1 MTANTFYITG
11 TDTDAGKTWAS
22 VALIEAIKNHTTK
35 KVIGMKPIA
44 SGCENT
50 KDGLR
55 NDDALKLQAASNVM
69 MDYHIINPYAFL
81 DATAPEIAA
90 ARQNV
95 TPSLT
100 TILDAYH
107 LCSQRADIVF
117 IEGAGGWLAPLS
129 ADIEQADVVRALN
142 CPVILIVGMKL
153 GCINHARLSE
163 RIVLNENIQCL
174 GWIAAEVDPHLPFAE
189 DYFKALQRQM
199 QTPLLGRLWANQ
211 KYQLDDVL
219 ALF

>member
-1 MTANTFYITG
+1 MSARTIYITG

-22 VALIEAIKNHTTK
+22 VALIEAVKRHGIQN
-35 KVIGMKPIA
+35 VIGMKPIA

-50 KDGLR
+50 NDGLR
-55 NDDALKLQAASNVM
+55 NDDALKLQAASNVA
-69 MDYHIINPYAFL
+69 MDYNTINPYAL
-81 DATAPEIAA
+81 VDATAPEIAA

-107 LCSQRADIVF
+107 ACSQRADIVF
-117 IEGAGGWLAPLS
+117 IEGVGGWLAPLS
-129 ADIEQADVVRALN
+129 ADIEQGDVVRAVN

-153 GCINHARLSE
+153 GCINHARLTE
-163 RIVLNENIQCL
+163 RVLLNEHIQCL
-174 GWIAAEVDPHLPFAE
+174 GWIAAEVDPHLPFAQ

-211 KYQLDDVL
+211 KHQLEDVL
-219 ALF
+219 ALL